1 MSFFSANPSL
11 KLLRLLSAWKAATK
25 KAEILQS
32 AMNGTGAFCAGSQG
46 CIRKLFLPFFFLH
59 ILILLP
65 GCRCWGTK
73 SALADCS
80 STQPQ
85 FRQRQ
90 SQLFPL
96 ISEDGVKCQLHPT
109 SGRLRAPEDKLGKA
123 RVALGA
129 GVSLTLSLCT
139 ELKYTQS
146 SFQPAELGPEPSS
159 TSSP

>member
-1 MSFFSANPSL
+1 MESSYKKGRDSPKCHGWAWCFLCWITRVHQETFSSL
-11 KLLRLLSAWKAATK
+11 
-25 KAEILQS
+25 
-32 AMNGTGAFCAGSQG
+32 
-46 CIRKLFLPFFFLH
+46 FFLH

-65 GCRCWGTK
+65 GCRCWGIK
-73 SALADCS
+73 SAPADCS

-96 ISEDGVKCQLHPT
+96 ISEHGVKCQLHPT

-146 SFQPAELGPEPSS
+146 SFQPAELGREPSS